1 MKNNNLE
8 TMMNKVNTILGN
20 EFGFATD
27 DKYRVAINGGVV
39 AKGAQGF
46 GYRGFESST
55 GRTVDVANFAMGMPK
70 MFVKLPIVSPKVGD
84 LLENEGVPVFVT
96 EIRDSGSIVAIN
108 VENNREDIIPPKTGI
123 LGFATFT
130 KVFSP
135 FSILKLDGC
144 GSIFQGGEKAMD
156 KILPIAITG
165 GALLASSKMVG
176 NSQSSDDLEGMKG
189 SILPIVAAT
198 GLGYILSNLEGS
210 ELKPE
215 KLKSFLVDNPIIVAG
230 VALVAYSVFGS
241 NLGSLGLP
249 KEAEGLAAKLKAS
262 FGNNKKLMMF
272 GGLALGAFFLA
283 KHFGVSIKSIDDIK
297 KLVSQVIKKDVEIAS
312 EEGVIEIEDIETE
325 VVEVNLSETE
335 DTNN

>member
-1 MKNNNLE
+1 MMNTNLE
-8 TMMNKVNTILGN
+8 TMMNKVNNILGG

-96 EIRDSGSIVAIN
+96 EIRDSGSIVTIN

-165 GALLASSKMVG
+165 GALLASSHMVG

-215 KLKSFLVDNPIIVAG
+215 KLKGFLVDNPIIVAG
-230 VALVAYSVFGS
+230 GVLLAYSVFGS
-241 NLGSLGLP
+241 NLSLGLP
-249 KEAEGLAAKLKAS
+249 KEAEGLASKLKAS

-272 GGLALGAFFLA
+272 GGLALGGFFLA
-283 KHFGVSIKSIDDIK
+283 KHFGVDITNLADIK
-297 KLVSQVIKKDVEIAS
+297 KLVSKVIKKDTTVVS
-312 EEGVIEIEDIETE
+312 EEDVIVIEDIETE
-325 VVEVNLSETE
+325 VVEADLSETE